1 MRIQCTIEL
10 EFRDEDTARNV
21 LGAVRPDDEGYI
33 ESRVEGNR
41 LVAVAESDSIL
52 GLRNTVDDYLACVSL
67 AEKGNSFGDAE

>member
-1 MRIQCTIEL
+1 MKVQCVIEL
-10 EFRDEDTARNV
+10 EFRDEETARNV
-21 LGAVRPDDEGYI
+21 CGAVKPDDEGYI

-67 AEKGNSFGDAE
+67 AEKGSSVGKS